1 MSQRGD
7 SNSSGENY
15 VTAQRR
21 GAGAPDVAYVTLVAA
36 VAENGVIGAAGALPW
51 RLPED
56 LRRFKVLTLGSPVI
70 MGRKTW
76 ESLGRALPGRDNI
89 VVTRQPGYAA
99 AGAAVAASLEAALA
113 RCAGAER
120 VFVIGGAELYGAALD
135 RADALELT
143 EIARAY
149 AGDVRFPAFDRAQ
162 WREVRRE
169 PHAAADGTRFDFVR
183 YERRR

>member
-1 MSQRGD
+1 
-7 SNSSGENY
+7 
-15 VTAQRR
+15 
-21 GAGAPDVAYVTLVAA
+21 VAYVTLVAA

-120 VFVIGGAELYGAALD
+120 VFVIGGAELY
-135 RADALELT
+135 
-143 EIARAY
+143 